1 MESRINGQ
9 WVFDI
14 IEIEINIVPWNAMGS
29 GISFNDWS
37 PIALCQLEHLLFVQI
52 VQMLNEVPL
61 DLCRISVTFQRND
74 VQY

>member
-1 MESRINGQ
+1 
-9 WVFDI
+9 
-14 IEIEINIVPWNAMGS
+14 MGS

-61 DLCRISVTFQRND
+61 DLCRISVTFQRNY
-74 VQY
+74 V